1 MAVVKFSRGKNI
13 VPGKSEESIRA
24 IDDNYRTLKRE
35 LEYILN
41 SIDKQNL
48 SEPFVKK
55 NNLQ

>member
-13 VPGKSEESIRA
+13 VPGKREESIRA

-41 SIDKQNL
+41 NLDKQNL

>member
-1 MAVVKFSRGKNI
+1 MAIVKFSRSKNI
-13 VPGKSEESIRA
+13 IPGKSEESIKA
-24 IDDNYRTLKRE
+24 LNDNIQNLKRE

-41 SIDKQNL
+41 NLDKQNL

>member
-13 VPGKSEESIRA
+13 VPSKSEESIRA

-41 SIDKQNL
+41 NLDKQNL
-48 SEPFVKK
+48 SALFVKK